1 VFGSYGDQQ
10 CALRGAG
17 LQRDELSLNISTGSQ
32 VSRRTTSFQPGRYQ
46 SRKYFFGDTLDTVTH
61 LPAGRSLN
69 VLVDLLTEVAR
80 AQGIVLEHPWETINS
95 LVESVDDTD
104 LEIDLAFF
112 QGSLGNRGSIE
123 NISTGNLSVG
133 TLFMAAFRE
142 MADNYVRISERFSSM
157 DWKGVVLSGGLTQK
171 APRLRSL
178 LKDRFSVPLRESA
191 AEETLAGL
199 LDIARHDTL
208 RQHD

>member
-1 VFGSYGDQQ
+1 
-10 CALRGAG
+10 
-17 LQRDELSLNISTGSQ
+17 
-32 VSRRTTSFQPGRYQ
+32 
-46 SRKYFFGDTLDTVTH
+46 
-61 LPAGRSLN
+61 
-69 VLVDLLTEVAR
+69 
-80 AQGIVLEHPWETINS
+80 
-95 LVESVDDTD
+95 
-104 LEIDLAFF
+104 
-112 QGSLGNRGSIE
+112 
-123 NISTGNLSVG
+123 
-133 TLFMAAFRE
+133 MAAFRE